1 MKNEISRPFDVH
13 KWSDHQEV
21 NNFVNSIF
29 DTHFKFHK
37 SEVLKKHL
45 KVVLLDLYV
54 AWQEHPSMRI
64 GVHMSRN
71 AYKTKSRYNELHIS
85 QKTINVV
92 KELNNQNFINLV
104 TGFNPGK
111 ITRIWAA
118 NKLIKL
124 FEKAKFESDDI
135 RFHKNKEVLILRDS
149 NKNDIE
155 YTDTKKTDEMRSL
168 LKEYNYLLS
177 KTFIDI
183 PELDIPKIQ
192 LDNTFINISSY
203 EKFVRRIF
211 SNSSWNDNGR
221 FNGGWWQRIPKSW
234 RSKIYINGMP
244 TIEDDYGSLHP
255 ILLYAKK
262 GIDYHSLKRGDPYN
276 VTKMFVE
283 NLDDQRKLIKK
294 LFLTA
299 INAKDEKSCFQAVKS
314 ELQTELKNFKFTF
327 DNLRKILDELKS
339 LHPEISDDFCN
350 GKGIGLLNLDSQIA
364 EYIIKKF
371 TYSNIPVL
379 CIHDSFIVSFKQD
392 DFLRTTMNDAVKEVI
407 DNANPII
414 KRRNFGY
421 SEINNFNYLDRN
433 VYLNSLDY
441 MRSNSQIKTS
451 GYLYRKQMFKEY
463 LEDSKRK
470 TL

>member
-1 MKNEISRPFDVH
+1 MQKEISRPFDVH
-13 KWSDHQEV
+13 KWSDHPEV
-21 NNFVNSIF
+21 NKFVNSIY
-29 DTHFKFHK
+29 DNNFKLQK

-54 AWQEHPSMRI
+54 AWQQHQSMRI

-85 QKTINVV
+85 QKTIDVV

-124 FEKAKFESDDI
+124 FEKAKFKSDDI
-135 RFHKNKEVLILRDS
+135 RFHKNKEVLILRDTQR
-149 NKNDIE
+149 NNIE

-211 SNSSWNDNGR
+211 SNNSWNDNGR
-221 FNGGWWQRIPKSW
+221 FYGGWWQRIPKSW
-234 RSKIYINGMP
+234 RSKIYINEMP

-262 GIDYHSLKRGDPYN
+262 GIDYHSLEKGDPYN
-276 VTKMFVE
+276 VAKLYLE
-283 NLDDQRKLIKK
+283 NPDDQRKLIKK

-314 ELQTELKNFKFTF
+314 ELQTELQNFKFTF
-327 DNLRKILDELKS
+327 DNLREILDELKN

-350 GKGIGLLNLDSQIA
+350 GKGIGLLNLDGQIA

-414 KRRNFGY
+414 KRKNFGY

-441 MRSNSQIKTS
+441 MRSNSQIETS
-451 GYLYRKQMFKEY
+451 GYLYRKQMFNEY
-463 LEDSKRK
+463 LEGSKRK